1 MSSNQ
6 RSGPTGHPAVRELV
20 ERYARFRDDV
30 FPQHQEL
37 FENLAGSQSPSVLFV
52 TCADSRIVPD
62 LILQSGPG
70 ELFVCRNAGNII
82 PPHGEMTGGVSA
94 TIEYAV
100 DVLEVRAIIVCGHSD
115 CGAMKALLNPEKMSH
130 LPSVAAWLRQA
141 ESARRIVAEHYRG
154 SDEATIM
161 DALVEE
167 NVVAQIE
174 HLETHPYVVSRL
186 RRGDLDIYGWV
197 YRIHT
202 GQIVTLDAAQGRFV
216 PLGENLGS
224 ANQPPR
230 RTLHSPPI
238 AGSQS

>member
-1 MSSNQ
+1 MSSNSP
-6 RSGPTGHPAVRELV
+6 SGSAGRPAVQQLA
-20 ERYARFRDDV
+20 ERYRRFRKDI

-70 ELFVCRNAGNII
+70 DLFVCRNAGNII

-100 DVLEVRAIIVCGHSD
+100 DVLQVEAIIVCGHSD
-115 CGAMKALLNPEKMSH
+115 CGAMTALLQPERVSH
-130 LPSVAAWLRQA
+130 LPTVAAWLRQA
-141 ESARRIVAEHYRG
+141 ESARRIVTEHYQG
-154 SDEATIM
+154 HDEATIL

-197 YRIHT
+197 YRIQT
-202 GQIVTLDAAQGRFV
+202 GEIFTLDAAQGRFV
-216 PLGENLGS
+216 PLEESLGS

-230 RTLHSPPI
+230 RTLR
-238 AGSQS
+238 